1 MDAAVALFKQLLSEE
16 FSHRNDT
23 NVMLAGVVLRSL
35 KEHMQHSE
43 LLAVKRSQQ

>member
-1 MDAAVALFKQLLSEE
+1 MNAVATLFKQFLSEE

-35 KEHMQHSE
+35 KEHQLILEAH
-43 LLAVKRSQQ
+43 AAQ